1 MAHTSG
7 APITYLELIG
17 MKLRKSD
24 VRLIVFNYVRCVRAD
39 LNISLAA
46 RETHHLAGGD
56 VAHVVCALIAAKGA
70 GLPLTWQEATAL
82 QLKGDDVLS
91 AVETSARLKQAA
103 PVQG

>member
-1 MAHTSG
+1 
-7 APITYLELIG
+7 
-17 MKLRKSD
+17 
-24 VRLIVFNYVRCVRAD
+24 
-39 LNISLAA
+39 
-46 RETHHLAGGD
+46 
-56 VAHVVCALIAAKGA
+56 VVSALIAAKGA

>member
-1 MAHTSG
+1 
-7 APITYLELIG
+7 
-17 MKLRKSD
+17 
-24 VRLIVFNYVRCVRAD
+24 VRAD